1 MNKRLTKI
9 AFACDF
15 CLFKPFFLPQSFEK
29 CYFCSMNQ
37 TEKNKAKKR
46 IAVFASGS
54 GSNFQQICEYFQNSA
69 DIAVDVLVVNKEKA
83 YVRQRAHTLKV
94 EDFYFNRE
102 DFYHTN
108 KVVDLLLSRGVDLIV
123 LAGFLW
129 LIPQNLLAAF
139 PNKII
144 NIHPALLPHYGGKGM
159 YGHNVHE
166 AVIAA
171 HEKQSGI
178 TIHYVNEHY
187 DSGDIIFQAKCSL
200 TDKDTVESLEEKIHF
215 LEKEYYPKTIEAVLR

>member
-1 MNKRLTKI
+1 
-9 AFACDF
+9 
-15 CLFKPFFLPQSFEK
+15 
-29 CYFCSMNQ
+29 MNQ

-83 YVRQRAHTLKV
+83 YVRQRAHALKV

-129 LIPQNLLAAF
+129 LVPQNLLAAF

-200 TDKDTVESLEEKIHF
+200 TDKDTVESLEEKIHL